1 MSTSTV
7 LYVGDLRTKATHLKS
22 GATIQTDAPTDN
34 HGKGQNFSP
43 TDLLATSLA
52 SCMLTVMGISAQKHQ
67 IDVGRPEAEILKV
80 MDSAPRRVK
89 EIQIQIR
96 FPQSNLDKKS
106 RSILEKAALSCPV
119 ALSLSPSIKQKV
131 SFKYE

>member
-7 LYVGDLRTKATHLKS
+7 TYVGDLRTKATHSKS
-22 GATIQTDAPTDN
+22 GSSIQTDAPTDN

-52 SCMLTVMGISAQKHQ
+52 SCMLTIMGISAQKHQ

-80 MDSAPRRVK
+80 MDSTPRRVK
-89 EIQIQIR
+89 EIQIHIR
-96 FPQSNLDKKS
+96 FPQSKLDKKS
-106 RSILEKAALSCPV
+106 RSILEKAALTCPV
-119 ALSLSPSIKQKV
+119 ALSLSPNLKQNV